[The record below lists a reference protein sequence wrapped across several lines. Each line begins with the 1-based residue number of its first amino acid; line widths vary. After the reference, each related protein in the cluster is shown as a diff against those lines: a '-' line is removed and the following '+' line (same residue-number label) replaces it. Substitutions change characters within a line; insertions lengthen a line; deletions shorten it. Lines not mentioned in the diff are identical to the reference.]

1 MPPTITIA
9 DAYFLFFPT
18 DTFSHNPQY
27 RIQLHDVDEDD
38 EEHKCTVIVAVMQKN
53 RRAQRRLGLDC
64 LTIGFSI
71 YHVSVLSQGKWNL
84 FNVMLIR
91 ILHNRKCGI

>member
-71 YHVSVLSQGKWNL
+71 YHVSKALNTHVT
-84 FNVMLIR
+84 
-91 ILHNRKCGI
+91 KCLVTRQVESV